1 MYRKKYEIVKTLKK
15 RLKNDSP
22 MIRPSFSPPVNSAG
36 RGKDDLIAIWLK
48 NSQMSPNLILFY
60 LYEQRVG
67 IETRGYAELNLTC
80 HLDFFSLDFLY

>member
-36 RGKDDLIAIWLK
+36 RGKDDLIATDMVK
-48 NSQMSPNLILFY
+48 KFPNVPKFNFVLLI
-60 LYEQRVG
+60 
-67 IETRGYAELNLTC
+67 
-80 HLDFFSLDFLY
+80 